1 MGFVRIA
8 GLIERGREH
17 SKCLVAP
24 LPIILLSPGARPPTE
39 SSLDVAECD
48 LIRKIR
54 KRGTILF
61 ADGAKSWRKAAES
74 SGLHFESVNHSL
86 LQFAKSVTLPDGVR
100 AVGPQKKSKQIT
112 AGTQTLDRAWQDL
125 KKYVPSELH
134 AKDHKAN
141 TVNGDLWEYIYSWQW
156 RRNCGM
162 DLWQSVPDLFHA

>member
-1 MGFVRIA
+1 MRKVRK
-8 GLIERGREH
+8 L
-17 SKCLVAP
+17 
-24 LPIILLSPGARPPTE
+24 
-39 SSLDVAECD
+39 
-48 LIRKIR
+48 
-54 KRGTILF
+54 GTILF

-86 LQFAKSVTLPDGVR
+86 LQFAKSVTLRRESELLVF
-100 AVGPQKKSKQIT
+100 KKQVYKKIT

-134 AKDHKAN
+134 ARDHKAN

-156 RRNCGM
+156 RRNCGR